1 MYNKILVPLDGSKLA
16 EQVLPYARLL
26 AEATGAAV
34 ELARVTDSDARAAL
48 GGATAADYLKE
59 TAARCF
65 APSTKVT
72 CAELTGKPAESIV
85 DRAESEP
92 NCLIAMATHGAS
104 GLRRWLVGSVAL
116 KVVQAARSPLLLV
129 RANDSSGGA
138 APEIGIGS
146 IIVALDG
153 SELAESVLGPVIELA
168 RPLHS
173 EIVLAR
179 AWDLPASA
187 YYRSADETAAARF
200 IPTYDQLVA
209 SVRGEAAD
217 YLAAKLAELRGRGVD
232 KLRAETLEGA
242 AADKIIDL
250 ARATPRSLIAMCTH
264 GRSGVR
270 RWVLGSVAEN
280 VVRHANNP
288 VLLLRAPD

>member
-26 AEATGAAV
+26 AEAIGAAV
-34 ELARVTDSDARAAL
+34 ELLRVTDGDARVPL
-48 GGATAADYLKE
+48 GGAAAADYLKE

-65 APSTKVT
+65 SASTNVACT
-72 CAELTGKPAESIV
+72 ELTGKPAESIV
-85 DRAESEP
+85 DRAMIDTD
-92 NCLIAMATHGAS
+92 CLIVMATHGAS

-116 KVVQAARSPLLLV
+116 KVIQAARNPLLLV
-129 RANDSSGGA
+129 RASETPSAEPDISLR
-138 APEIGIGS
+138 S

-153 SELAESVLGPVIELA
+153 SELAEAVLGPAIELA

-173 EIVLAR
+173 EIILAR
-179 AWDLPASA
+179 AWALPASA
-187 YYRSADETAAARF
+187 YYRSADESGAAMF

-209 SVRGEAAD
+209 AVRGEAAD
-217 YLAAKLAELRGRGVD
+217 YLAAKLTELGARGVD
-232 KLRAETLEGA
+232 NLRAETLEGP

-250 ARATPRSLIAMCTH
+250 ARATPGSLIAISTH

-270 RWVLGSVAEN
+270 RWMLGSVTEN
-280 VVRHANNP
+280 VVRHATRP
-288 VLLLRAPD
+288 VLILRAAV